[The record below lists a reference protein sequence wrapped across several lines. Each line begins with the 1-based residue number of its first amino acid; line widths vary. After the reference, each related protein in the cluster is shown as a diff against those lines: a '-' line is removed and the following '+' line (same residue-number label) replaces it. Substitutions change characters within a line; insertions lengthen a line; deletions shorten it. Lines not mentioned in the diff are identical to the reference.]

1 MSDVVVGLSGGVDS
15 AVAALRLLEQG
26 HRVRAVFMKNWD
38 EDDAA
43 GTCPARQDLE
53 DAQAVADRLGIE
65 LRTVSF
71 SAEYW
76 DRVFEYFLAEYA
88 SGRTPSPDILCNRE
102 IKFRA
107 FLDYATG
114 RGADYIATGHYA
126 RIARDSEQHLL
137 CGVDRGKDQ
146 TYFLHA
152 LDQAQLAR
160 SLFPLGTLHKQE
172 VRELARAAG
181 LRNYAKKDS
190 TGICFI
196 GERRFR
202 EFLARY
208 LVRQPGDLCTP
219 DGTVVGR
226 HDGVAFCTIGQR
238 HGLGIGGRRA
248 SSGAPWYV
256 ADKDTAR
263 NIVYVVQGADHPAL
277 FHPALRASR
286 LHWIPASVPRAALRV
301 RARIRHRQELQDCEL
316 QPSAGDSCIVAF
328 DTPQRAI
335 APGQSVVFY
344 AGDECLGGAVIEAAL
359 PS

>member
-76 DRVFEYFLAEYA
+76 DRVFEFFLAEYA
-88 SGRTPSPDILCNRE
+88 AGRTPSPDILCNRE

-107 FLDYATG
+107 FLEYATG
-114 RGADYIATGHYA
+114 RGAEFIATGHYA
-126 RIARDSEQHLL
+126 RIRRNAGMHLL

-146 TYFLHA
+146 TYFLHT
-152 LDQAQLAR
+152 LDQVQLAR
-160 SLFPLGTLHKQE
+160 SLFPLGALHKHE
-172 VRELARAAG
+172 VRALAHAAG
-181 LRNYAKKDS
+181 FSNFDKKDS

-202 EFLARY
+202 AFLARY
-208 LVRQPGDLCTP
+208 LVRQAGDLCTP
-219 DGTVVGR
+219 DGSVVGR
-226 HDGVAFCTIGQR
+226 HDGVAFYTIGQR
-238 HGLGIGGRRA
+238 HGLGIGGRRE
-248 SSGAPWYV
+248 SSGTPWYV

-286 LHWIPASVPRAALRV
+286 LHWIPAAAPRQPLRV
-301 RARIRHRQELQDCEL
+301 YARIRHRQALQDCVLHPGADE
-316 QPSAGDSCIVAF
+316 SCTVAF
-328 DTPQRAI
+328 DRPQRAI

-344 AGDECLGGAVIEAAL
+344 ANEECLGGAVIEAAL
-359 PS
+359 PP

>member
-38 EDDAA
+38 EDDGA
-43 GTCPARQDLE
+43 GICPARQDLE

-76 DRVFEYFLAEYA
+76 DRVFEFFLAEYA
-88 SGRTPSPDILCNRE
+88 AGRTPSPDILCNRE

-114 RGADYIATGHYA
+114 RGAEFIATGHYA
-126 RIARDSEQHLL
+126 RIRQDGATHLL

-146 TYFLHA
+146 TYFLHT
-152 LDQAQLAR
+152 LDQAQLAC
-160 SLFPLGTLHKQE
+160 SLFPLGDLHKHR

-181 LRNYAKKDS
+181 LRNFDKKDS

-202 EFLARY
+202 AFLARY
-208 LVRQPGDLCTP
+208 LVRQTGDLCTP

-226 HDGVAFCTIGQR
+226 HDGVAFYTIGQR
-238 HGLGIGGRRA
+238 HGLGIGGRK
-248 SSGAPWYV
+248 GAGDEPWYV
-256 ADKDTAR
+256 TGKDLQR
-263 NIVYVVQGADHPAL
+263 NIVYVVQGAQHPAL
-277 FHPALRASR
+277 FHPALRTSR
-286 LHWIPASVPRAALRV
+286 LHWIPAAAPQQPLRV
-301 RARIRHRQELQDCEL
+301 RARIRHRQDLQDCL
-316 QPSAGDSCIVAF
+316 LRPFADGSCSVTF
-328 DTPQRAI
+328 DHPQRAI

-344 AGDECLGGAVIEAAL
+344 TGEECLGGAVIEAAL
-359 PS
+359 SS